1 MRRNVQKLGSFW
13 LTIPVIQKVDPQ
25 STSGRQNPS
34 SARHSVRAP
43 GTATHIHGMTDN
55 ITRKQNTGEPTSN
68 GGEFGT
74 KQHAEADMALASNAR
89 REVANVD
96 IEVGDILV
104 GGSGGRVCI
113 DDIEP
118 SSTMPGFM
126 YVETEFGVLYL
137 DSNGTSTIDMSDPS
151 RNAAYNVYMARK
163 EQANLA

>member
-1 MRRNVQKLGSFW
+1 
-13 LTIPVIQKVDPQ
+13 
-25 STSGRQNPS
+25 
-34 SARHSVRAP
+34 
-43 GTATHIHGMTDN
+43 MTDN
-55 ITRKQNTGEPTSN
+55 ITRKKNTGEPTSN

-74 KQHAEADMALASNAR
+74 KQHAEADMGLAPNAR
-89 REVANVD
+89 WEVANVD

-104 GGSGGRVCI
+104 GGSDGRVCI

-118 SSTMPGFM
+118 SSVMPGFM

-137 DSNGTSTIDMSDPS
+137 DSNGTSTIDMSDID